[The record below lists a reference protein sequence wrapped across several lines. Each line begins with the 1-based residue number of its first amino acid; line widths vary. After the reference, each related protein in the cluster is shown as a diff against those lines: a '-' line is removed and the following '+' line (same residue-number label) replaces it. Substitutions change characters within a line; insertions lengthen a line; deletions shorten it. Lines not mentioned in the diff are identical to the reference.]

1 MTGWLRIASVALLG
15 SLLAACSSN
24 RGAVQL
30 APGVPS
36 PASAPAPRPAQNI
49 GRVQAV
55 QWPLLRIDDRQLRA
69 APGARIVN
77 VSTNLLITANQIP
90 PNAQVSF
97 ELDGTGQ
104 VRLLRV
110 LPPGDGRVR
119 SPGGAPRA
127 GPQ

>member
-1 MTGWLRIASVALLG
+1 MTGLLRIASVALLG
-15 SLLAACSSN
+15 SLLAAFSSN

-30 APGVPS
+30 APGAPA
-36 PASAPAPRPAQNI
+36 PASAPAPRSAQNV

-69 APGARIVN
+69 APGARIIN
-77 VSTNLLITANQIP
+77 VSTNQTITANQIP

-97 ELDGTGQ
+97 ELDGVGQ

-110 LPPGDGRVR
+110 LPPGDAPVR
-119 SPGGAPRA
+119 GPGGAPRA